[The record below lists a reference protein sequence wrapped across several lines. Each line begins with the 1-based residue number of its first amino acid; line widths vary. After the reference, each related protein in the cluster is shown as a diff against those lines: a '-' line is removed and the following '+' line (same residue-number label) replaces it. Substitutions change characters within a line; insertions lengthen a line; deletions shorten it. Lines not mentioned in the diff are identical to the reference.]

1 MAAEAPTLP
10 TPKPAFK
17 AREEGNGEWG
27 SSQCNREDPFLN
39 GAILLSE
46 KELISQMSSYISFVT
61 VDYIHGQFYF
71 KKDWKVSVYLF
82 FYVGE
87 GDKEER

>member
-1 MAAEAPTLP
+1 
-10 TPKPAFK
+10 
-17 AREEGNGEWG
+17 
-27 SSQCNREDPFLN
+27 
-39 GAILLSE
+39 
-46 KELISQMSSYISFVT
+46 MSSYISFVT